1 MKEVM
6 NKNSTKRGKKM
17 KIQTICAISI
27 IFLLGLNVSVAHADD
42 GDVKCVARV
51 DAEISDKWGNIDY
64 RLAMTILNST
74 NQIVTD
80 TSYALMSSDGNAIG
94 GNDTSSYLYPNESM
108 TLSEKKVDGG
118 YYITWS
124 ADPEIRKLQEIE
136 FEKVRQGKE
145 NNLKGAYCKLVGFA
159 QTGWILTPK

>member
-1 MKEVM
+1 MLIM

-17 KIQTICAISI
+17 KLQTICAIFV

-42 GDVKCVARV
+42 GDVKCVARL
-51 DAEISDKWGNIDY
+51 DAEISDKWGTIDY
-64 RLAMTILNST
+64 RVAMTILNST

-80 TSYALMSSDGNAIG
+80 TTYALMSSDGNAIG
-94 GNDTSSYLYPNESM
+94 GNDTRSYLYPNESM

-136 FEKVRQGKE
+136 FEKVRKEKE

-159 QTGWILTPK
+159 QTGWICTPK